1 VQRAGRYR
9 PGDPLDPASGLGA
22 MVDARHAATVMRYV
36 EAGKREA
43 DLATGGC
50 TATVNGAGSFIEPTI
65 FTGVRQEASIMQEE
79 IFGPVLSVSTF
90 EHEDEA
96 VRLAN
101 ASIYGLAASI
111 FTDDLS
117 RAHRVSERIV
127 AGVVAVNVVDPVN
140 PAVPFGGFRQSG
152 NGRDLSRHAVDKY
165 TALRTTWIRHRH

>member
-1 VQRAGRYR
+1 
-9 PGDPLDPASGLGA
+9 
-22 MVDARHAATVMRYV
+22 
-36 EAGKREA
+36 
-43 DLATGGC
+43 
-50 TATVNGAGSFIEPTI
+50 
-65 FTGVRQEASIMQEE
+65 MQEE

>member
-1 VQRAGRYR
+1 
-9 PGDPLDPASGLGA
+9 
-22 MVDARHAATVMRYV
+22 
-36 EAGKREA
+36 
-43 DLATGGC
+43 
-50 TATVNGAGSFIEPTI
+50 VNGAGSFIEPTI